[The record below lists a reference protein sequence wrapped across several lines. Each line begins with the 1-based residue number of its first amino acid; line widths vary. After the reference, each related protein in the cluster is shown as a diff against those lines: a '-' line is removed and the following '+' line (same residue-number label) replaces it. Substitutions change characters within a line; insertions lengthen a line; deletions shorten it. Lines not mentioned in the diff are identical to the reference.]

1 MNLAILTPRNT
12 FKRWRPFLISIQ
24 KIQSRLNL
32 KVFFLIPDQKQDTDD
47 FENISN
53 FKIYTPVLK
62 HTALEVSSLNNLQ
75 SFFEKNKID
84 WVHIIGEP
92 SYFHTYNICK
102 LKETFKF
109 KISCRMAQNV
119 FQKWPF
125 PFSYIEQFSLK
136 KLDVIFPVSSL
147 SRKILENKKFRKKIQ
162 HLNNGVDQETFTAK
176 NIVKKYDL
184 LYVGKLLERKGVYDL
199 AKALRD
205 IKHRKMKISFCISGG
220 EVKKLDKFLKLFPKH
235 HDIEVY
241 RNLSHEDLSEAYN
254 SSKFLIAPSKYS
266 DGSDWSFGKYIPFLK
281 IKWLEQFS
289 MVAAE
294 SMSCGVPVIH
304 TKSGALPE
312 VVNNPMLM
320 AEESNHTSLKKV
332 IEYAMGLNHEEYRE
346 MCIDAQSKSIEYQWD
361 KIALKLLNTIK
372 EEI

>member
-12 FKRWRPFLISIQ
+12 FKRWRPFLLSIQ
-24 KIQSRLNL
+24 EMQSRINV
-32 KVFFLIPDQKQDTDD
+32 KVFFLISDQKQKIEG

-53 FKIYTPVLK
+53 FKIYTPKLK
-62 HTALEVSSLNNLQ
+62 HTALEVSSQNNLRY
-75 SFFEKNKID
+75 FFENNKID

-92 SYFHTYNICK
+92 NYFHTYNICK

-109 KISCRMAQNV
+109 KVSCRMAQNV

-125 PFSYIEQFSLK
+125 PFSHMEQFSLK
-136 KLDVIFPVSSL
+136 RLDMVFPVSSL
-147 SRKILENKKFRKKIQ
+147 SRKILENKKFKRRIDY
-162 HLNNGVDQETFTAK
+162 LNNGVDH
-176 NIVKKYDL
+176 NIFRATNLIKKYDL
-184 LYVGKLLERKGVYDL
+184 LYVGKLLERKGVFDL
-199 AKALRD
+199 VEALRD
-205 IKHRKMKISFCISGG
+205 IKHKKMKIAFSISGG
-220 EVKKLDKFLKLFPKH
+220 EVKKLNKFLKMFPKQH
-235 HDIEVY
+235 NIEVY
-241 RNLSHEDLSEAYN
+241 RDLSHEDLSAVYN

-312 VVNNPMLM
+312 VVNNSKLM
-320 AEESNHTSLKKV
+320 AEEGNYASLKKV
-332 IEYAMGLNHEEYRE
+332 IEYALELTPEEYRE
-346 MCIDAQSKSIEYQWD
+346 MCKDAEAKSIEYQWD
-361 KIALKLLNTIK
+361 KIAMKFLYTIK